1 MSIALVEP
9 GYNKLDFIKR
19 QIAAGHARV
28 VNGTSSAEWV
38 EGSLIMAAGLRGARE
53 NCPADI
59 SFGAWLAREGLDY
72 HNKNDRGALI
82 NMALDLTLARAILS
96 ETTSHSYENIW
107 RENRHRF
114 PPEQRPSR
122 EIDQSKKRYSKPR
135 IRVMGRAM
143 NHRRM
148 KLGDEVID
156 MLKGTSLDN
165 AAELDELVRLNR
177 SAPEGELTDDVQH
190 LVSQA
195 VAGKDVSA
203 IAYTEQAMPISTRKK
218 PSLIQAWRKRMIFAW
233 EQADYDDQQK
243 FVDYLIEHMKKGT
256 AS

>member
-1 MSIALVEP
+1 
-9 GYNKLDFIKR
+9 
-19 QIAAGHARV
+19 
-28 VNGTSSAEWV
+28 
-38 EGSLIMAAGLRGARE
+38 
-53 NCPADI
+53 
-59 SFGAWLAREGLDY
+59 
-72 HNKNDRGALI
+72 
-82 NMALDLTLARAILS
+82 
-96 ETTSHSYENIW
+96 
-107 RENRHRF
+107 
-114 PPEQRPSR
+114 
-122 EIDQSKKRYSKPR
+122 
-135 IRVMGRAM
+135 
-143 NHRRM
+143 
-148 KLGDEVID
+148 